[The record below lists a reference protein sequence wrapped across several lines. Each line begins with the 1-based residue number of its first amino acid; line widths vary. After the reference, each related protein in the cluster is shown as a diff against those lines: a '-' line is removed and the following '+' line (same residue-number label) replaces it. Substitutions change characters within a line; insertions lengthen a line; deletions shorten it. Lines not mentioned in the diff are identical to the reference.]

1 MTRSTLLPI
10 CILSLHTLLDG
21 NQRVSTFL
29 NHGWPEVAQVISF
42 NYAINFSLMSHS
54 HSCSAIICCNF
65 GKFLHDLHL
74 STRLCNTPM
83 LKHLSFNFY
92 QLNLMNFLLFTVLV
106 SNKIVKVNLTI
117 RWLMI
122 KMLLSGL
129 CNHAYS
135 YRWSVVYWKY

>member
-1 MTRSTLLPI
+1 MARSALLPI
-10 CILSLHTLLDG
+10 CILSLNTLLLDG

-29 NHGWPEVAQVISF
+29 NHGWPEVAHVSSF
-42 NYAINFSLMSHS
+42 NYAINFSLIS

-83 LKHLSFNFY
+83 LKHLPFNFY
-92 QLNLMNFLLFTVLV
+92 QLNLMNFLLFTVIV
-106 SNKIVKVNLTI
+106 FNKIVMVNLTI

-129 CNHAYS
+129 CNHAHS
-135 YRWSVVYWKY
+135 YCGIYQ

>member
-10 CILSLHTLLDG
+10 CILSLHTLLLDG

-29 NHGWPEVAQVISF
+29 NHGWPEVAQVISY
-42 NYAINFSLMSHS
+42 NYAINFSLISLS
-54 HSCSAIICCNF
+54 NSCSAIICCNL

-74 STRLCNTPM
+74 STRLCKNPM
-83 LKHLSFNFY
+83 LKRLPFNFY
-92 QLNLMNFLLFTVLV
+92 QLNLINFLLFTV
-106 SNKIVKVNLTI
+106 SNKFVKVNLTI

-129 CNHAYS
+129 CNHVYS
-135 YRWSVVYWKY
+135 YQWSVVYWK